1 MDTPIMDSARTNP
14 SLDGL
19 ESDVLSRITA
29 HRKAQKSIGALPV
42 ALLLAFTA
50 LASGLLTGISGP
62 HRPVNSRGSE
72 AALLAEEV
80 TLAPSSL
87 LASNQ

>member
-1 MDTPIMDSARTNP
+1 MNTVRSHP

-19 ESDVLSRITA
+19 ESEVLSRIAT
-29 HRKAQKSIGALPV
+29 HRQAQRPTGALPV

-50 LASGLLTGISGP
+50 LASGLVTGIAGP
-62 HRPVNSRGSE
+62 HRHSAARSSE
-72 AALLAEEV
+72 AALLADEIS
-80 TLAPSSL
+80 LAPSSL